1 MRFFLNV
8 TKTKCRVPQFL
19 VYDKLPHLNGKMI
32 ACTQHR
38 RVATTSIARRVAEE
52 MDVDLGSEV
61 GYSIR
66 FEDFTCPNTFLKYMT
81 DGMLFRE
88 AMYDPL
94 LTRYSA
100 VVLDEVHERSLN
112 VDILMGLL
120 KKVCKERKD
129 LTVVIMSATL
139 DAEKFQKYFDNAPI
153 LVNILFTIITETN
166 IYFMTL
172 FSFL

>member
-1 MRFFLNV
+1 
-8 TKTKCRVPQFL
+8 

-32 ACTQHR
+32 ACTQPR
-38 RVATTSIARRVAEE
+38 RVATISIAQRVAEE

-66 FEDFTCPNTFLKYMT
+66 FEDFIGPKTFLKYMT

-100 VVLDEVHERSLN
+100 IVHERSLN
-112 VDILMGLL
+112 VDILMDLL
-120 KKVCKERKD
+120 KKICKERAD
-129 LTVVIMSATL
+129 LTVIIMSTTL
-139 DAEKFQKYFDNAPI
+139 DVEKFQRYFDNAPI
-153 LVNILFTIITETN
+153 LVNILLIIIIKTITYFTVFI
-166 IYFMTL
+166 FFL
-172 FSFL
+172 FSFLEYIG